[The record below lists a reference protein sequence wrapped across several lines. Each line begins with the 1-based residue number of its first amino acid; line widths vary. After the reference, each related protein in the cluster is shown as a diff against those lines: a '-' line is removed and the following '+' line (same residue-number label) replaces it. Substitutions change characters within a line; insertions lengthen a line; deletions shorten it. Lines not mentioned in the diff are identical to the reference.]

1 MDEMLNALANCRMV
15 DIRELAELTGL
26 SLATLWRHHEAGLIP
41 AGCKIGRAV
50 RWRLRTG
57 DPSTG
62 ILDWLEAG
70 CPPRTEAGP
79 STQTEGP
86 NDGV

>member
-1 MDEMLNALANCRMV
+1 MTDTSTIPPEQRLV
-15 DIRELAELTGL
+15 DIDYLAELTRL
-26 SLATLWRHHEAGLIP
+26 SKPTLWRHHESGKLP
-41 AGCKIGRAV
+41 RGCKIGRSV

-70 CPPRTEAGP
+70 CEPASSDSPSCRTEG
-79 STQTEGP
+79 
-86 NDGV
+86 